1 MRRGRKDSHKGP
13 SFVTIE
19 QTILTLP
26 SVRRFIDS
34 VTNSLRYS
42 SVVVLIPD
50 TISREMVAR
59 LIDNGIGVQRLG
71 VGDVSYTA
79 DQVPVLSVSDQL
91 NISWPSPST
100 IRNVGNLLQCEGL
113 PNLIHIRDFNTSESV
128 HLMERARWLDLARDW
143 ASERRL
149 LKSRGISHLPQLCF
163 IAKLKDFDFAPPSP
177 ESGLAIHW
185 WWGLPPSLEVRLA
198 CRIANEEEGVD
209 EVRSRWREQVLPAL
223 VSNDWKL
230 ADHLWDDIFKPKE
243 DVVHSL
249 IVYAGMEDLTPCP
262 VSDMLDIDVSASAM
276 IPPPTLWGRWA
287 SGQIVFTP
295 EYGAEHH
302 PATLAS
308 VGRLIDVEYRLW
320 RGQSECLLPILNG
333 IRINVCDHLTA
344 TFGHDWPTNPY
355 APRESYELEA
365 VTNNPR
371 GAGFGYIEH
380 LLSFVPKFE
389 EKRELLPIVSRSRLI
404 RNEIAHYRAVS
415 FGEFS
420 ELWKETERLNL
431 T

>member
-1 MRRGRKDSHKGP
+1 M
-13 SFVTIE
+13 TIE

-26 SVRRFIDS
+26 SARRFIDS
-34 VTNSLRYS
+34 IANSVRHS

-50 TISREMVAR
+50 TMSRDLVAR
-59 LIDNGIGVQRLG
+59 LIDNRLGVQRLAIG
-71 VGDVSYTA
+71 NVSYTA
-79 DQVPVLSVSDQL
+79 GQVPVLSVSDQL

-100 IRNVGNLLQCEGL
+100 VRNVRNLLQCEGL
-113 PNLIHIRDFNTSESV
+113 PNLIQIRDFSTSDPTRP
-128 HLMERARWLDLARDW
+128 MERARWLDLARDW
-143 ASERRL
+143 ADERRL
-149 LKSRGISHLPQLCF
+149 LESRGISHLPQLCL
-163 IAKLKDFDFAPPSP
+163 IAKLKDFDFDPPCAQ
-177 ESGLAIHW
+177 SGLAIHW

-230 ADHLWDDIFKPKE
+230 ADHLWDDICRSKE

-249 IVYAGMEDLTPCP
+249 IEYAGMEDLTSYP
-262 VSDMLDIDVSASAM
+262 VPDMLDIDVPVSTL
-276 IPPPTLWGRWA
+276 IPPHTLWRQWA
-287 SGQIVFTP
+287 SGHMMFTP

-302 PATLAS
+302 PAALAF

-320 RGQSECLLPILNG
+320 RGQAECLLPILNG

-344 TFGHDWPTNPY
+344 TFGQDWPTNPY
-355 APRESYELEA
+355 TPRESYELEA

-380 LLSFVPKFE
+380 LLKFIPKFK
-389 EKRELLPIVSRSRLI
+389 EKTELLPIVSKSRWI

-415 FGEFS
+415 FGDFS
-420 ELWKETERLNL
+420 ELWKEKNRLNL
-431 T
+431 M